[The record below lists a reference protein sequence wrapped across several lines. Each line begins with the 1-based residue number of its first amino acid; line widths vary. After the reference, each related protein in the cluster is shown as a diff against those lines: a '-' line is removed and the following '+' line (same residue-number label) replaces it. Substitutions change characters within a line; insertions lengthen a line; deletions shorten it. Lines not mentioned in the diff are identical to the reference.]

1 MENQIT
7 ANLYYALLQ
16 IVFLTRSKK
25 LADKE
30 NLKEIAYVRKTLLRN
45 QYPDKTIDRITTNI
59 TKPEMTGENTRT
71 RHYRT
76 LRELNI
82 ESAQF

>member
-7 ANLYYALLQ
+7 ATLYYALLQ

-76 LRELNI
+76 LRELNK